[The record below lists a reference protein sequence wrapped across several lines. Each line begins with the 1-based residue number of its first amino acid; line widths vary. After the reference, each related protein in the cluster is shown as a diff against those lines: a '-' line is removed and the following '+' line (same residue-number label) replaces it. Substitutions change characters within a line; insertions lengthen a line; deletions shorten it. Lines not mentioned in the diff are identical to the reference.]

1 MSKSTNNINV
11 SSVVSPDILKTIS
24 TSTAINTFGSQLKD
38 EAKEKIISSPR
49 GKIAQLQSEKV
60 LLEKDV
66 IVAGLRYNTKVKQ
79 IEINKSQYPTEEL
92 YQKDLAIAKTS
103 YEEEKISLELK
114 IIQKNILIQEIN
126 NSPYDKI
133 KDNENKV
140 KSNIKRSKKKN
151 QDSESKS
158 KKDLI
163 KQVTT
168 NAAKTLAPIIALQ
181 LANSF
186 TVLIS
191 QRKKLEDLVDQ
202 VNNYIDT
209 QVKDETTVTV
219 ATNLRNNAILLINN
233 NIAKLDRIKKTIDN
247 ITRILVVFGV
257 IILILN
263 LAVTFLPPLTPP
275 GVVKKITDIINKATA
290 LISALSALLA
300 IVSTLL
306 ANEIT
311 NLIELR
317 NRLKEVSLK
326 LDNKTIDNLNEQQLS
341 DLSNLFLPAG
351 GDYGSYKGFKFSVK
365 EEQNNP
371 QFIVKGNKRK
381 YAVAIDRYGVE
392 AIKSEFSFTQDPN
405 DLIEQLKLII
415 DQQNLQG

>member
-24 TSTAINTFGSQLKD
+24 TSTAIKTFGSQLKD

-60 LLEKDV
+60 LLERDI
-66 IVAGLRYNTKVKQ
+66 IVAGLKYNTKVKQ

-92 YQKDLAIAKTS
+92 YQKDLVIAKTS
-103 YEEEKISLELK
+103 YEEEKISLELQ

-133 KDNENKV
+133 KNNENKV
-140 KSNIKRSKKKN
+140 KANIKRSKKKN
-151 QDSESKS
+151 QDSEGKS

-168 NAAKTLAPIIALQ
+168 NTAKTLAPIIALQ

-186 TVLIS
+186 TTLIT

-209 QVKDETTVTV
+209 QVKDETTVTI

-233 NIAKLDRIKKTIDN
+233 NIAKLDKIKKTVDN
-247 ITRILVVFGV
+247 ITRILIIFGV
-257 IILILN
+257 IILVLN

-275 GVVKKITDIINKATA
+275 GAVKKITDIINKAAA

-306 ANEIT
+306 ANEIN

-317 NRLKEVSLK
+317 DRLKEVSLK
-326 LDNKTIDNLNEQQLS
+326 LDNKAIDNLNSQQLS
-341 DLSNLFLPAG
+341 ELSDLFLPASG
-351 GDYGSYKGFKFSVK
+351 NYGSYKGFKFAIK

>member
-1 MSKSTNNINV
+1 MNKSTNNINV

-24 TSTAINTFGSQLKD
+24 ASTAIKTFGSQLKD
-38 EAKEKIISSPR
+38 EAKEKILSSPR

-60 LLEKDV
+60 LLERDV
-66 IVAGLRYNTKVKQ
+66 ILLGLKYNTKVKQ

-92 YQKDLAIAKTS
+92 YQKDLTTAKIS
-103 YEEEKISLELK
+103 YEEGKISLELQ

-133 KDNENKV
+133 KNNENKV
-140 KSNIKRSKKKN
+140 KANIKKSKKKN
-151 QDSESKS
+151 QDSDVKS

-168 NAAKTLAPIIALQ
+168 NTAKTLAPIIALQ

-186 TVLIS
+186 TTLIT

-202 VNNYIDT
+202 VNSYIDT
-209 QVKDETTVTV
+209 QVKDETTVV
-219 ATNLRNNAILLINN
+219 IATNLRNNAITLIDN
-233 NIAKLDRIKKTIDN
+233 NIAKLNRIKG
-247 ITRILVVFGV
+247 ILDGISKILLLISA
-257 IILILN
+257 IIVALN
-263 LAVTFLPPLTPP
+263 LVITLFPPLTPP
-275 GVVKKITDIINKATA
+275 AAVKIPTDIINKAAA
-290 LISALSALLA
+290 LVASLSALLA
-300 IVSTLL
+300 VASMLL
-306 ANEIT
+306 SNET
-311 NLIELR
+311 VNLIELK

-326 LDNKTIDNLNEQQLS
+326 LDNKTLDNLNEQQLS
-341 DLSNLFLPAG
+341 DLSNLFLPTG
-351 GDYGSYKGFKFSVK
+351 GDYGSYKGFKFAIK
-365 EEQNNP
+365 EEQNS
-371 QFIVKGNKRK
+371 QFVVKGNKRR

-392 AIKSEFSFTQDPN
+392 SIKSEYSFTQDPN

>member
-24 TSTAINTFGSQLKD
+24 ASTAIKTFGSQLKD

-49 GKIAQLQSEKV
+49 GKKAQLQLEIV
-60 LLEKDV
+60 LLERDV
-66 IVAGLRYNTKVKQ
+66 IVAGLKYNTKVKQ

-92 YQKDLAIAKTS
+92 YQKDLVIAKTS
-103 YEEEKISLELK
+103 YEKEKISLELQ

-133 KDNENKV
+133 KNNENKV
-140 KSNIKRSKKKN
+140 KANIKRSKKKN
-151 QDSESKS
+151 QDSEGKS

-186 TVLIS
+186 TILIT

-209 QVKDETTVTV
+209 QVKDETTVTI

-233 NIAKLDRIKKTIDN
+233 NIAKLDNIKEILDGIN
-247 ITRILVVFGV
+247 RILLLISA
-257 IILILN
+257 IIVALN
-263 LAVTFLPPLTPP
+263 LAIALFPPLTPP
-275 GVVKKITDIINKATA
+275 VGVKIPTDIINKAAA
-290 LISALSALLA
+290 LVASLSALLA
-300 IVSTLL
+300 IASMLL
-306 ANEIT
+306 TNEIA

-326 LDNKTIDNLNEQQLS
+326 LDNKTLDNLNSQQLS
-341 DLSNLFLPAG
+341 DLSDLFLPASG
-351 GDYGSYKGFKFSVK
+351 NYGSYKGFKFAIK

-381 YAVAIDRYGVE
+381 YAVAIDHYGVE
-392 AIKSEFSFTQDPN
+392 AIKSEYSFTQDPN